1 VINVSSLAS
10 FYPMPLKAVYAAS
23 KRFLLDFTRA
33 TRQELRK
40 NGVRLLAL
48 CPAGLATKPET
59 INSINSQGFMGE
71 LTTMQIGDVAAK
83 TINRAL
89 WGCSVYIP
97 GWMNQILKF
106 FGTLIPADWIAWLIG
121 RRWSKTRQIAAQ
133 CGSQEYVQLEKTSP

>member
-1 VINVSSLAS
+1 VTNISSLAS

-59 INSINSQGFMGE
+59 INSINSQGFMG
-71 LTTMQIGDVAAK
+71 
-83 TINRAL
+83 
-89 WGCSVYIP
+89 
-97 GWMNQILKF
+97 
-106 FGTLIPADWIAWLIG
+106 
-121 RRWSKTRQIAAQ
+121 
-133 CGSQEYVQLEKTSP
+133 